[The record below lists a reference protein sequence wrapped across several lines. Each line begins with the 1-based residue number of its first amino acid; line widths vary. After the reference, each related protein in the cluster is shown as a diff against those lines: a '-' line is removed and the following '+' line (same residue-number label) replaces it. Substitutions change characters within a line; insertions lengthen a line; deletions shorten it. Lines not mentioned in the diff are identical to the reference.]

1 MKKLLIFFAA
11 ILMIISSCTKAS
23 SSDKETATADP
34 TASPGQLVY
43 TKHCKLCHGSKG
55 DLGISGAANLSI
67 TLLSQEEIKQVVVNG
82 RKGMPAWKGQ
92 LSEQEVQE
100 VSAYVLTLKK

>member
-1 MKKLLIFFAA
+1 MFIA
-11 ILMIISSCTKAS
+11 SCTQAS
-23 SSDKETATADP
+23 SSDKDTATTDP
-34 TASPGQLVY
+34 TSSPGMLVY
-43 TKHCKLCHGSKG
+43 TKHCKLCHGTKG

-67 TLLSQEEIKQVVVNG
+67 TLLTQDEIKQVVFNG

-92 LSEQEVQE
+92 LSEQEIQE